1 MSVMDEII
9 AAVEIMP
16 PFPQVVHRAL
26 KELSEPEYEVADL
39 VEILKVDQAV
49 TANILKLCNSA
60 YFGLPRKVS
69 SLKEA
74 VVYLGAKQLRQLLL
88 SGAVNKIYDRPNEG
102 YVVFA
107 NELWRHAL
115 ATAVMGQVLRRHLKL
130 KIDDNLVFTA
140 ALLHD
145 VGKVVLSNFVAE
157 RYLEIEKL
165 VEEEG
170 CAFQEAEKRVLGFDH
185 AEIGGRIAVKWD
197 FPSGIVAAISFHHE
211 PARAGKEFRLLTE
224 LVALANNLTVM
235 VGYGTG
241 VDGLACRGHGL
252 LLEKLRVKERD
263 LENLLLLFQMEMA
276 KTCDIAGVGE

>member
-1 MSVMDEII
+1 MSLMEEII
-9 AAVEIMP
+9 AAVEAMP

-74 VVYLGAKQLRQLLL
+74 VVYLGATQLRQLLL
-88 SGAVNKIYDRPNEG
+88 SGAVNKIYDQPNEG
-102 YVVFA
+102 YAVFA
-107 NELWRHAL
+107 DELWRHAL

-130 KIDDNLVFTA
+130 KLDDNLVFTS

-145 VGKVVLSNFVAE
+145 VGKVVLSNFVAD

-197 FPSGIVAAISFHHE
+197 FPPEIVAAISFHHQ
-211 PARAGKEFRLLTE
+211 PARAGKSYRLLTE

-252 LLEKLRVKERD
+252 LLEKLQVKERD